1 MKKNI
6 WEKIAN
12 QYNIPLEREFII
24 DEYGAGA
31 IYKFTK
37 NGLVRT
43 DREELPSL
51 TILVQIFNGE
61 LSIIPKPWKP
71 KVGDKYYYVA
81 ESISGGLYI
90 ETIKWNNDI
99 TDYCAYRCGNCF
111 ASEEEAE
118 AQMYE
123 LRYTLSKYYT
133 EKENK

>member
-6 WEKIAN
+6 WKEIAN
-12 QYNIPLEREFII
+12 QYDIPLEREFTV
-24 DEYGAGA
+24 DGCGVNVV
-31 IYKFTK
+31 YKFTE
-37 NGLVRT
+37 NGLRCI
-43 DREELPSL
+43 DGDGLPSL
-51 TILVQIFNGE
+51 TILTQILSGE
-61 LSIIPKPWKP
+61 VSITPKPWKP
-71 KVGDKYYYVA
+71 KVGDKYWVVT

-133 EKENK
+133 EKEV